1 MRKTVLLVLAAALV
15 ALPATAPSAGETRAA
30 KKKGAVHE
38 VIMGGGPIAV
48 LWNFDPDDLD
58 IAKKDRIAWSNPTST
73 THHVTFYDSPV
84 EDSLHVPAGGAS
96 VKRFKKPGEYFY
108 RCDINTHSYLVGG
121 ECVGM
126 CGRFTVE

>member
-1 MRKTVLLVLAAALV
+1 MRKPVLLILAAALV
-15 ALPATAPSAGETRAA
+15 ALPATAPSAGEIRVA
-30 KKKGAVHE
+30 KKGAVHE

-48 LWNFDPDDLD
+48 LWNFEPDDLD

-84 EDSLHVPAGGAS
+84 EDSLHVPSGGAA
-96 VKRFKKPGEYFY
+96 VKRFKKTGEYFY
-108 RCDINTHSYLVGG
+108 RCDINTHSYLVGDQ
-121 ECVGM
+121 CVGM

>member
-1 MRKTVLLVLAAALV
+1 MRKTVLLIFAAALV
-15 ALPATAPSAGETRAA
+15 ALPATAPNAGEARAA
-30 KKKGAVHE
+30 KKGTVHE

-48 LWNFDPDDLD
+48 LWTFEPDDLD

-84 EDSLHVPAGGAS
+84 EDSLHVPSGGAS

-108 RCDINTHSYLVGG
+108 RCDINTHSYMVGD